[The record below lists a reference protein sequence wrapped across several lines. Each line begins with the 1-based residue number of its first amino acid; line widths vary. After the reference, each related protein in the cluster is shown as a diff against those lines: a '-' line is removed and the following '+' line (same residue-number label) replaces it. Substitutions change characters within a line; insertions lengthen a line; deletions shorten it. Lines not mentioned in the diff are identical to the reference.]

1 MNKGGLKERDRQRD
15 PITNIQIERGHPI
28 IGSKEILFL
37 FCNIHLL
44 YLMTSIHHVLH
55 AAQGIFSCG
64 TRLLALAYGIYFPDQ
79 GSNQGPLH
87 SKCGVLATGLPGKFL
102 LVYFFSYSFF
112 FFL

>member
-1 MNKGGLKERDRQRD
+1 
-15 PITNIQIERGHPI
+15 
-28 IGSKEILFL
+28 
-37 FCNIHLL
+37 
-44 YLMTSIHHVLH
+44 MTSIHHVLH

-112 FFL
+112 FFYENSKDKEKVFVAMLCPTLCNPTDCSYQIPVYMELSREEY